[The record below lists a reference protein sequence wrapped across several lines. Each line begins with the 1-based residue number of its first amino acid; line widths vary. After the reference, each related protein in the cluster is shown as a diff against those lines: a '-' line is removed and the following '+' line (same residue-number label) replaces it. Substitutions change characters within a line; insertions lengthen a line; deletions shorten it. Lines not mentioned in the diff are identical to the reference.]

1 MRGILATAGYVPH
14 FRLRHEA
21 IAAVLGGTSRGA
33 ARAVA
38 NYDEDTTTMAV
49 AAARSALSGRDLP
62 IGALW
67 FATSTPTYLDKT
79 NATAIHAA
87 MRLERSV
94 LAADMGGAMR
104 SGIAAMFGA
113 LRSTAPTLVVAAD
126 VRSGLPGS
134 PDETVVG
141 DGAAALLI
149 GSSDDGPL
157 LAEVVG
163 AASVT
168 DEFLDRWRVP
178 GEARSRQWEE
188 RFGETRYV
196 PLAREAAKL
205 ALENAGIDSSDQVA
219 ITGLHRRAVAV
230 AGRDH
235 GDLVRHDLAD
245 SIGITGTAHPL
256 LLIADALES
265 MQPGQTLLL
274 VSLADGADALV
285 LRMTDAVADHRAA
298 PTVAD
303 QAAGGD
309 DSLAYA
315 DYLSWRGLLDKE
327 PPRRPE
333 PARMSASAAGRSAD
347 WKYGFVG
354 SKDRDSGAVHLPP
367 ARVSFAGGAVDEMDP
382 APMADVPATVVTF
395 TIDRLAW
402 SPSPPTVFAVLDFDG
417 GGRIACEV
425 TDVSPDD
432 IRIGDRVEMTFR
444 IVNRADGITNYF
456 WKARPAAT
464 VPASRTSAD
473 PAIPA
478 ASTAEDA

>member
-1 MRGILATAGYVPH
+1 MRGILAAAGHVPH

-21 IAAVLGGTSRGA
+21 IAAVLGGSHGA
-33 ARAVA
+33 GTRAVA
-38 NYDEDTTTMAV
+38 NYDEDATTMGV
-49 AAARSALSGRDLP
+49 AAARLALRGRDLP
-62 IGALW
+62 VGALW

-87 MRLERSV
+87 LRLERSV
-94 LAADMGGAMR
+94 LAADMGGATR
-104 SGIAAMFGA
+104 SGVAALLGA

-126 VRSGLPGS
+126 VRTALPGS

-141 DGAAALLI
+141 DGAAAVLV
-149 GSSDDGPL
+149 GSDVDGPL

-168 DEFLDRWRVP
+168 EEFLDRWRVP

-205 ALENAGIDSSDQVA
+205 ALEDAGMEAADQVA

-230 AGRDH
+230 AVRDH
-235 GDLVRHDLAD
+235 GDRVRDDLGS

-256 LLIADALES
+256 LLIADAVES

-274 VSLADGADALV
+274 ISLSDGADAVV
-285 LRMTDAVADHRAA
+285 LRMTDTVTEDRDV
-298 PTVAD
+298 PTIAD

-354 SKDRDSGAVHLPP
+354 SKDRDTGAVHLPP
-367 ARVSFAGGAVDEMDP
+367 ARVSFAGGAVDDMDP
-382 APMADVPATVVTF
+382 APMADATATVATF
-395 TIDRLAW
+395 TVDRLAW

-432 IRIGDRVEMTFR
+432 IRIGDRMEMTFR
-444 IVNRADGITNYF
+444 VVNRADGITNYF
-456 WKARPAAT
+456 WKARPAAPT
-464 VPASRTSAD
+464 
-473 PAIPA
+473 
-478 ASTAEDA
+478 TAKDA